1 MKIGWRGG
9 LGIALGALLLYL
21 TLRHVHIGEVW
32 AVLRASNPWLFL
44 AATVLGT
51 SIFPLRARRW
61 QTILDPVASRVPFGP
76 LWRSVAIGMFV
87 SNVVPGR
94 VGELARAYAL
104 AREEPRVSFTAGFA
118 SVAVDRVFDAIVILG
133 MLFLALL
140 DPNLGFSSTIFG
152 RSVADVA
159 TFGAIGAATGLALL
173 YAVVVTPD
181 RWEQLF
187 RRVARRTL
195 PRFEE
200 RGARALRSF
209 ADGLAVLRHP
219 GRFAAVLAWT
229 AAHWLVHSA
238 SYWIAFRAVGIDV
251 PFTAAFVVQGIITI
265 SVALPAAPGFFGLFE
280 AAGVGALA
288 LYGVDASLAVSWAL
302 GYHLLTFVP
311 ITVFGL
317 SYFARL
323 GMRMGD
329 LREQQ
334 ARAQAGTG

>member
-9 LGIALGALLLYL
+9 LGIVLGAFLLFL
-21 TLRHVHIGEVW
+21 TLRHVQIGEVW
-32 AVLRASNPWLFL
+32 AILRTSNPLLFL
-44 AATVLGT
+44 LATVLGT
-51 SIFPLRARRW
+51 CIFPLRARRW
-61 QTILDPVASRVPFGP
+61 QTILDPVAPSVPLGP

-94 VGELARAYAL
+94 PGELARAYAL
-104 AREEPRVSFTAGFA
+104 AREEPRVPFTAGFA

-133 MLFLALL
+133 MLFVALL
-140 DPNLGFSSTIFG
+140 DPNLGFSSRIVG
-152 RSVADVA
+152 RSVAEVA

-173 YAVVVTPD
+173 YAVVVTPA
-181 RWEQLF
+181 RWEQF
-187 RRVARRTL
+187 VRRVARRTF
-195 PRFEE
+195 PRLED

-219 GRFAAVLAWT
+219 GRFAEVLAWT
-229 AAHWLVHSA
+229 VAHWLVHSV

-251 PFTAAFVVQGIITI
+251 PLTAAFVVQGIITI

-280 AAGVGALA
+280 IAGVGALA
-288 LYGVDASLAVSWAL
+288 LYGVDATLAVSWAL

-311 ITVFGL
+311 ITIIGL
-317 SYFARL
+317 IYFARL
-323 GMRMGD
+323 GMQMGD

-334 ARAQAGTG
+334 SQSGAG